1 MGGHP
6 CLVPDCRGEAFSSI
20 LLRIM
25 LAVGLSYMAFIY
37 FLMCL
42 EHFMVLQSI
51 FTDTE
56 SSVIL
61 TVTLCGRGY
70 DARFTGERVEVVR
83 HIGTLFRILQGP

>member
-1 MGGHP
+1 
-6 CLVPDCRGEAFSSI
+6 
-20 LLRIM
+20 
-25 LAVGLSYMAFIY
+25 
-37 FLMCL
+37 
-42 EHFMVLQSI
+42 MVLQSI